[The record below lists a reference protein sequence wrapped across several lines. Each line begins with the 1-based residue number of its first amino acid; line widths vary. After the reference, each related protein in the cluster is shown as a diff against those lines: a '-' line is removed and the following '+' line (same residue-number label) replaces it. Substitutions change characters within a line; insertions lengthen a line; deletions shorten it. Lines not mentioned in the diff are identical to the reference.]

1 MSDVLKFA
9 ELLCTKF
16 CHDVIGPV
24 GAVSNGMEFLQEEL
38 PDLNSQALDLINSS
52 SLEATSRLKF
62 YRQAFGQN
70 ISDSSVSLTEAR
82 DTCAGYLSHGK
93 CKLEWPDEATDMS
106 GVSITSYQ
114 RKLVLNLISI
124 AAHSL
129 LKGGKIEFN
138 INNDS
143 INITADGDM
152 VKFDATTKDCL
163 EGKFSLD
170 NLDPRSIQIYYTY
183 LTSKESGN
191 KITVTENANSL
202 SFRIDI

>member
-1 MSDVLKFA
+1 MSDILKFA

-38 PDLNSQALDLINSS
+38 PDLNSQALDLVNNS

-82 DTCAGYLSHGK
+82 EVCEQYLSHGK
-93 CKLEWPDEATDMS
+93 VELLWPDEATDIS
-106 GVSITSYQ
+106 GISVTSYQ
-114 RKLVLNLISI
+114 RKLILNLISI
-124 AAHSL
+124 AANSL
-129 LKGGKIEFN
+129 IKGGKVEFSVG
-138 INNDS
+138 NDF
-143 INITADGDM
+143 INITAEGDM

-163 EGKFSLD
+163 EGQFSLD
-170 NLDPRSIQIYYTY
+170 NLDPRSIQIYYTS
-183 LTSKESGN
+183 LTSQEAGN
-191 KITVTENANSL
+191 KINITESSTSL
-202 SFRIDI
+202 NFRIDT